1 MEATPPGA
9 ATKGGQCCSTK
20 MAAVNK
26 RVIFQLLRQ
35 VASAYGLG
43 LLSLLTVVLN
53 PVHPFRGESSH
64 RVELAD
70 YSGDTEDYE
79 LFRIYSVVKSRRMD
93 LKDTSAW
100 AISETI
106 QAESLKNSLDP
117 LLVLAVIE
125 VESSF
130 QHTAVSQRGAR
141 GLMQIRPLV
150 ANALA
155 DKVDLGVDFAAQEI
169 HPEAL
174 DDPILNIK
182 LGAFYLQH
190 LKKRFRDVKLA
201 LTAYNWGPTEI
212 SNRLDMEEAVP
223 LDYAMKVLSAYHNYR
238 RLHRLGSQQ
247 KP

>member
-1 MEATPPGA
+1 MVT
-9 ATKGGQCCSTK
+9 
-20 MAAVNK
+20 
-26 RVIFQLLRQ
+26 FQILRQ
-35 VASAYGLG
+35 VASAHGLA
-43 LLSLLTVVLN
+43 LLCLLVLVLN
-53 PVHPFRGESSH
+53 PVHPLRGESGH

-70 YSGDTEDYE
+70 YSGDTQDYE

-155 DKVDLGVDFAAQEI
+155 DKVDLGVDFAAQEF

-190 LKKRFRDVKLA
+190 LKKRFSDVL
-201 LTAYNWGPTEI
+201 
-212 SNRLDMEEAVP
+212 
-223 LDYAMKVLSAYHNYR
+223 
-238 RLHRLGSQQ
+238 
-247 KP
+247 